1 MEGEPLAHPQEWF
14 GRSEKEQGSGAIFP
28 IPLLVEVY
36 RYTKEEKYLESA
48 RKAAGFILR
57 QYIGDTT
64 YIGGINDTSHKKSVK
79 MDAASVMF
87 VMRSMLALYEQCG
100 DAVYLSGAADAARI
114 LAGWTYLWDI
124 PFDADTLLGRHG
136 FRTTGWAGCDVI
148 PAGSYVDCSFEEV
161 VPEFLRIA
169 EYCHDG
175 RLARVA
181 EAVTRGMQQGLST
194 PADMYGYA
202 MPGVQC
208 EGYMTS
214 LWLADTEYKEF
225 SGAAAKNKG
234 DDNDTCNGFVN
245 GMTLLNLDSLKRKYG
260 TLDFGNI
267 CKNLYNK

>member
-1 MEGEPLAHPQEWF
+1 M
-14 GRSEKEQGSGAIFP
+14 
-28 IPLLVEVY
+28 
-36 RYTKEEKYLESA
+36 
-48 RKAAGFILR
+48 
-57 QYIGDTT
+57 
-64 YIGGINDTSHKKSVK
+64 
-79 MDAASVMF
+79 
-87 VMRSMLALYEQCG
+87 
-100 DAVYLSGAADAARI
+100 
-114 LAGWTYLWDI
+114 
-124 PFDADTLLGRHG
+124 
-136 FRTTGWAGCDVI
+136 I